1 MEKDEVM
8 VFKPRVEEAQRHA
21 RNEMKSLMENQ
32 GKHGGLLKRKRG
44 NGQGGGR
51 DHMDAEEG

>member
-1 MEKDEVM
+1 M

-32 GKHGGLLKRKRG
+32 GKHGGILKRKRG
-44 NGQGGGR
+44 NGQGGAGGR

>member
-1 MEKDEVM
+1 M
-8 VFKPRVEEAQRHA
+8 FKPRVEEAQRHA

-32 GKHGGLLKRKRG
+32 GKHGGILKRKRG
-44 NGQGGGR
+44 GAGQGGAR